1 MKKATKQVKVSVRL
15 SEETAK
21 KLVAEGK
28 KNNVKLFLKTSLLG
42 RSLTLPFWIV
52 LELQIIEVLLAITP
66 KRSCER
72 CAWYLAMTFCIQK
85 SKAL

>member
-28 KNNVKLFLKTSLLG
+28 KNNVKLS
-42 RSLTLPFWIV
+42 
-52 LELQIIEVLLAITP
+52 EVIRKKLD
-66 KRSCER
+66 
-72 CAWYLAMTFCIQK
+72 
-85 SKAL
+85 